1 VVYCTYQTGKH
12 GRETDMSSRGK
23 AETEMSGR
31 GSRGPAAA
39 LSGFVNRMAQ
49 YAPARLAL
57 TAYAFVALIFTLL
70 LTLPISTAGDRV
82 TPLHDA
88 VFVAVSAVT
97 VTGLVTVNTAEHWSF
112 FGEAVILAAIQIGGL
127 GIVTLAALLAKAVTR
142 QMGVRSKLLA
152 QQSLGVEAGRLGE
165 VGNLLRTVITTT
177 LTLELILA
185 LFLIPR
191 FIIVEESWTE
201 GLWHGIF
208 YAVSAFN
215 NAGFVSHPA
224 GLADFTTDLWIL
236 IPLMV
241 GVFIGSLGFPIFVV
255 LRVVRWNHRK
265 WNLHTRLTIS
275 VSLILFVLGA
285 ILWGAM
291 EWSNE
296 KTIGAKDPG
305 EKILNA
311 IFASVMM
318 RSGGFNI
325 VDTGASNTVTLLTMD
340 AMMFAGGGSVSTA
353 GGIKVTTLAI
363 LFLAIVAEAKG
374 TKNVS
379 VFART
384 IPEDALRVAI
394 SVTFLSA
401 TIVLV
406 GTGMLMIVTNEPMD
420 RILFEVIAGFATCGL
435 SVGLTT
441 ELPPTGKYI
450 LAALM
455 FAGRLGPITFAAA
468 LALRQRDQLYRY
480 PDERP
485 IIG

>member
-1 VVYCTYQTGKH
+1 
-12 GRETDMSSRGK
+12 MSS
-23 AETEMSGR
+23 TESPR
-31 GSRGPAAA
+31 TEESRKTLRHPGTA
-39 LSGFVNRMAQ
+39 LSNLVDRMAK

-57 TAYAFVALIFTLL
+57 TAYALVSLFFTLL
-70 LTLPISTAGDRV
+70 LALPISTSEGQ
-82 TPLHDA
+82 TTSLHDA

-112 FGEAVILAAIQIGGL
+112 FGEAVILAAIQVGGL

-142 QMGVRSKLLA
+142 QLGVRSKLLA
-152 QQSLGVEAGRLGE
+152 QQSLGVDAGRLGE
-165 VGNLLRTVITTT
+165 VGNLLRTVIVTT

-185 LFLIPR
+185 MFLIPR

-201 GLWHGIF
+201 GLWHGTF

-215 NAGFVSHPA
+215 NAGFVSHPD
-224 GLADFTTDLWIL
+224 GLAAYTTDLWIL
-236 IPLMV
+236 VPLMA
-241 GVFIGSLGFPIFVV
+241 GVFIGSLGFPVFVV
-255 LRVVRWNHRK
+255 LRAVGWDIRK
-265 WNLHTRLTIS
+265 WNLHTRLTVS
-275 VSLILFVLGA
+275 VSLILLVLGA

-296 KTIGAKDPG
+296 DTIAAMSPG

-318 RSGGFNI
+318 RSGGFNL
-325 VDTGASNTVTLLTMD
+325 VDTGASNTVTLLTTD
-340 AMMFAGGGSVSTA
+340 ALMFAGGGSVSTA

-363 LFLAIVAEAKG
+363 LFLAIVAEARG
-374 TKNVS
+374 TRNVS
-379 VFART
+379 IFART
-384 IPEDALRVAI
+384 IPEGALRVAI
-394 SVTFLSA
+394 SVTFLGA

-406 GTGMLMIVTNEPMD
+406 GTGMLMVVTDAPMD

-435 SVGLTT
+435 SVGLSS
-441 ELPPTGKYI
+441 ELPPAGKYV

-455 FAGRLGPITFAAA
+455 FAGRIGPITFASA

>member
-1 VVYCTYQTGKH
+1 
-12 GRETDMSSRGK
+12 MSSTDSQW
-23 AETEMSGR
+23 TEELRKTLRRPGI
-31 GSRGPAAA
+31 A
-39 LSGFVNRMAQ
+39 LSNALDRMAK

-57 TAYAFVALIFTLL
+57 TAYALVTLFFTFF
-70 LTLPISTAGDRV
+70 LTLPVSTAQGQT

-112 FGEAVILAAIQIGGL
+112 FGEAVILAAIQTGGL
-127 GIVTLAALLAKAVTR
+127 GIVTLAALLTKAVTR
-142 QMGVRSKLLA
+142 QLGVRSKLLA
-152 QQSLGVEAGRLGE
+152 QQSLGVDAQRLGE
-165 VGNLLRTVITTT
+165 VGNLLRTVVVTT
-177 LTLELILA
+177 LTLELALA
-185 LFLIPR
+185 VFLIPR

-201 GLWHGIF
+201 GLWHGVF

-215 NAGFVSHPA
+215 NAGFVSHA
-224 GLADFTTDLWIL
+224 DGLAAYTTDLWIL
-236 IPLMV
+236 IPLMA
-241 GVFIGSLGFPIFVV
+241 GVFIGSLGFPVFVV
-255 LRVVRWNHRK
+255 FRAVGWNIRE
-265 WNLHTRLTIS
+265 WNLHTRLTVS
-275 VSLILFVLGA
+275 VSLILLVLGA
-285 ILWGAM
+285 ILWAAM

-296 KTIGAKDPG
+296 NTIAAMSPG

-318 RSGGFNI
+318 RSGGFNL
-325 VDTGASNTVTLLTMD
+325 VDTAASNTVTLLSTD
-340 AMMFAGGGSVSTA
+340 ALMFAGGGSASTA

-363 LFLAIVAEAKG
+363 LFLAIVAEARG

-379 VFART
+379 VFTRT

-394 SVTFLSA
+394 SVTFLGA

-406 GTGMLMIVTNEPMD
+406 GTGMLMVITDAPMD

-435 SVGLTT
+435 SVGLSP
-441 ELPPTGKYI
+441 ELPPEGKYI